1 MALCQNQL
9 IEFPVLNE
17 IPMFPDL
24 WLLLLAFLQ
33 QSIMLWRVLV
43 MYVMFIKETEGKGF
57 FYHIY
62 FIHISLLLYINM
74 YSNR

>member
-1 MALCQNQL
+1 MFGILLLTLCASLPYLSVTLTLHYLIVMSHLMALCQNQL

-33 QSIMLWRVLV
+33 QSIML
-43 MYVMFIKETEGKGF
+43 
-57 FYHIY
+57 
-62 FIHISLLLYINM
+62 
-74 YSNR
+74 